1 MHGEEEHKKKS
12 TPSKTRPARR
22 TKLQSAH
29 PRESGDPVLWQ
40 SLDSRVRG
48 NERGGGS
55 LPLSGIRV
63 VEFSHMV
70 MGPTCG
76 MILGDLG
83 AEVIKVEPPGG
94 DKTRKLIG
102 SGAGFF
108 RLFNRNKKSVTADL
122 ADPKDRAR
130 IEKLIATADIV
141 SENFRAGA
149 LAKHGF
155 DYASLKKKHKRL
167 IYVSHKGFLPGPYD
181 HRVALD
187 EVVQMMAGLA
197 YMTGPPGRP
206 LRAGSSV
213 NDIMGGMFG
222 VIGAL
227 AALTERQHTGKGQE
241 VQVGLFENC
250 VLLVGAAHAAIPVHR
265 RRVAADAGPH
275 QCLGRVR
282 PVRDLRRR
290 AGVSRRRHRHPMG
303 GVRPRLRS
311 RRPRGRSA
319 ACQQQSACSG
329 ARLDAPGAA
338 RDRPAL
344 FGAGL
349 QAVFERE
356 GLPYAPIVKP
366 EQLFDDP
373 HLKASGG
380 LADLTLE
387 NGETTPV
394 PLLPLLLNGRHL
406 KPRMPIAKVGEHDGN
421 GYRAGKAGWRGAASS
436 YFPPTS
442 PNTSSSTPII

>member
-1 MHGEEEHKKKS
+1 MARQTKR
-12 TPSKTRPARR
+12 RPARKTTGR
-22 TKLQSAH
+22 KSAA
-29 PRESGDPVLWQ
+29 RSA
-40 SLDSRVRG
+40 R
-48 NERGGGS
+48 

-94 DKTRKLIG
+94 DKTRTLIG

-108 RLFNRNKKSVTADL
+108 PLFNRNKKSVSADL
-122 ADPKDRAR
+122 SNPRDRAR
-130 IEKLIATADIV
+130 IEKLIASADIV
-141 SENFRAGA
+141 SENFRPGA
-149 LAKHGF
+149 LTKHGF

-167 IYVSHKGFLPGPYD
+167 IYVSHKGFLPGPYE

-222 VIGAL
+222 AIGAL
-227 AALTERQHTGKGQE
+227 AALRERDHTGKGQE
-241 VQVGLFENC
+241 IQVGLFENC
-250 VLLVGAAHAAIPVHR
+250 VFLSGQHMLQYRLTG
-265 RRVAADAGPH
+265 VASPPMPDRINAWGVFDLFDTSDGEQVFLGVVTDSQWAVFGRAFDLGGLAG
-275 QCLGRVR
+275 
-282 PVRDLRRR
+282 D
-290 AGVSRRRHRHPMG
+290 
-303 GVRPRLRS
+303 PRLATNTLRVQARS
-311 RRPRGRSA
+311 WM
-319 ACQQQSACSG
+319 
-329 ARLDAPGAA
+329 L
-338 RDRPAL
+338 PAL
-344 FGAGL
+344 REIVSKRTAQEL
-349 QAVFERE
+349 QDVFERE

-373 HLKASGG
+373 HLIASGG
-380 LADLTLE
+380 LAELGLD

-394 PLLPLLLNGRHL
+394 PLLPLLLGGRHL
-406 KPRMPIAKVGEHDGN
+406 KPRMKLPKIGEHDAQVTATRAN
-421 GYRAGKAGWRGAASS
+421 GRAARRTK
-436 YFPPTS
+436 
-442 PNTSSSTPII
+442 

>member
-1 MHGEEEHKKKS
+1 MAKAAKK
-12 TPSKTRPARR
+12 ARR
-22 TKLQSAH
+22 GAAARVPKKN
-29 PRESGDPVLWQ
+29 SGRA
-40 SLDSRVRG
+40 SGKKRAKNAR
-48 NERGGGS
+48 
-55 LPLSGIRV
+55 LPLTGIRV
-63 VEFSHMV
+63 VEFTHMV

-94 DKTRKLIG
+94 DKTRTLIG

-108 RLFNRNKKSVTADL
+108 SLFNRNKKSVTADL
-122 ADPKDRAR
+122 SSAKDRAR
-130 IEKLIATADIV
+130 VMRLIASADIV

-149 LAKHGF
+149 LSKYGL
-155 DYASLKKKHKRL
+155 DYASLKKKYKRL

-227 AALTERQHTGKGQE
+227 AALAEREHTGKGQE

-250 VLLVGAAHAAIPVHR
+250 VLLSAQHMLQYRLTG
-265 RRVAADAGPH
+265 VASPPMPDRINAWGVFDLFETSDGE
-275 QCLGRVR
+275 QVFLGVVTDTQWAVFGRAF
-282 PVRDLRRR
+282 DLGTL
-290 AGVSRRRHRHPMG
+290 ASD
-303 GVRPRLRS
+303 PRLASNNLRV
-311 RRPRGRSA
+311 
-319 ACQQQSACSG
+319 Q
-329 ARLDAPGAA
+329 A
-338 RDRPAL
+338 RDWMLPELRNIVRCYSAKD
-344 FGAGL
+344 L

-373 HLKASGG
+373 HLLASGG
-380 LADLTLE
+380 LADLTLT

-394 PLLPLLLNGRHL
+394 PLLPLLLDGRHL
-406 KPRMPIAKVGEHDGN
+406 KPRMPLARLGEHDGEL
-421 GYRAGKAGWRGAASS
+421 S
-436 YFPPTS
+436 
-442 PNTSSSTPII
+442 

>member
-1 MHGEEEHKKKS
+1 MPMRAKRPAAPKARAARKKS
-12 TPSKTRPARR
+12 
-22 TKLQSAH
+22 
-29 PRESGDPVLWQ
+29 PRAP
-40 SLDSRVRG
+40 R
-48 NERGGGS
+48 

-63 VEFSHMV
+63 VEFTHLV

-76 MILGDLG
+76 MSLGDLG

-94 DKTRKLIG
+94 DKTRRLIG

-108 RLFNRNKKSVTADL
+108 PLFNRNKKSVTADL
-122 ADPKDRAR
+122 SDPNDRAR
-130 IEKLIATADIV
+130 IDQLLATADIV

-155 DYASLKKKHKRL
+155 DYASLKKKYTRL

-227 AALTERQHTGKGQE
+227 AALTEREHTGRGQE

-250 VLLVGAAHAAIPVHR
+250 VLLSAQHMLQYRLTG
-265 RRVAADAGPH
+265 VASPPMPDRINAWGVFDLFETSDGEQVFLGVVTDTQWAVFGRAFDLGGLADDPRLASNN
-275 QCLGRVR
+275 LRVR
-282 PVRDLRRR
+282 
-290 AGVSRRRHRHPMG
+290 
-303 GVRPRLRS
+303 
-311 RRPRGRSA
+311 
-319 ACQQQSACSG
+319 
-329 ARLDAPGAA
+329 A
-338 RDRPAL
+338 RDWMLPAL
-344 FGAGL
+344 RVIVKRYSSTEL

-373 HLKASGG
+373 HLLASGG
-380 LADLTLE
+380 LADLALDT
-387 NGETTPV
+387 GGATPV
-394 PLLPLLLNGRHL
+394 PLLPVLLGGRHL
-406 KPRMPIAKVGEHDGN
+406 KPRMPLARAGEHN
-421 GYRAGKAGWRGAASS
+421 ALLARRPRAQGRAARSKK
-436 YFPPTS
+436 
-442 PNTSSSTPII
+442 

>member
-1 MHGEEEHKKKS
+1 MAKKTKKKVAKKVAKAKASRSSPRKRGPGAEKKKS
-12 TPSKTRPARR
+12 R
-22 TKLQSAH
+22 L
-29 PRESGDPVLWQ
+29 
-40 SLDSRVRG
+40 RG
-48 NERGGGS
+48 NERSGGS

-63 VEFSHMV
+63 VEFTHMV

-94 DKTRKLIG
+94 DKTRRLIG

-108 RLFNRNKKSVTADL
+108 PLFNRNKKSITADL
-122 ADPKDRAR
+122 SKPEDRAR

-141 SENFRAGA
+141 SENFRAGS

-155 DYASLKKKHKRL
+155 DYASLKKKNKRL

-227 AALTERQHTGKGQE
+227 AALKERDRTGRGQE

-250 VLLVGAAHAAIPVHR
+250 VLLSAQHMLQYRLTG
-265 RRVAADAGPH
+265 VASPPMPDRINAWGVFDLFDTSDGQQVFLGVVTDTQWKVFGKAFDLGGLAD
-275 QCLGRVR
+275 
-282 PVRDLRRR
+282 D
-290 AGVSRRRHRHPMG
+290 
-303 GVRPRLRS
+303 PRLASNTLRVQS
-311 RRPRGRSA
+311 RA
-319 ACQQQSACSG
+319 WM
-329 ARLDAPGAA
+329 L
-338 RDRPAL
+338 PAL
-344 FGAGL
+344 REIVKKYSAHEL

-380 LADLTLE
+380 LAELTLD
-387 NGETTPV
+387 NGETTAV
-394 PLLPLLLNGRHL
+394 PLLPLLLDGRHL
-406 KPRMPIAKVGEHDGN
+406 GLRMPIPKAGEHDGEVS
-421 GYRAGKAGWRGAASS
+421 GGRGRRV
-436 YFPPTS
+436 
-442 PNTSSSTPII
+442 ST